1 MLFISKFKRSRVT
14 KNFFEKLFMVLE
26 KSCKRKYYACATL
39 SVGHRGIIFV
49 NLPTQVLQRIIKAVA
64 SVASVDQN
72 LPTEQTIFLNQL
84 SAVNDANFQQT
95 LQREAF

>member
-26 KSCKRKYYACATL
+26 KSCKRKYYACTTL
-39 SVGHRGIIFV
+39 SVGHQGIIFV

-72 LPTEQTIFLNQL
+72 LHW
-84 SAVNDANFQQT
+84 ANHFS
-95 LQREAF
+95 